1 MSCTRDPSPAPGSAT
16 VRRTS
21 TPRASKRGG
30 PGPEPLGTG
39 GRSIPGSDCPAP
51 GCLGIVPDTVHLS
64 ARSPPRVPVP
74 CPDLSPLAF
83 TAQFPE
89 VQCFTQPPRPLRSG
103 TRQPDRGVLPLPPPG
118 DFSKSS
124 SASYNLGNWDS
135 SSHTRKAK
143 GLLRRICQHKGG
155 YVSSSNI
162 QSGTVGRK

>member
-1 MSCTRDPSPAPGSAT
+1 MDTTHTESCTRDPSPAPGSAT
-16 VRRTS
+16 VRRSS

-30 PGPEPLGTG
+30 PGPEPLGTA

-51 GCLGIVPDTVHLS
+51 GCPGIVPDTVHLS

-89 VQCFTQPPRPLRSG
+89 VQCFTLPPRPLRSG

-124 SASYNLGNWDS
+124 SASPPVPHPTPNPPVSWWPS
-135 SSHTRKAK
+135 FP
-143 GLLRRICQHKGG
+143 LRRQG
-155 YVSSSNI
+155 SAE
-162 QSGTVGRK
+162 REL